1 MGGAC
6 APGRVGS
13 DVVGRGGCADSTDAA
28 FDADPADVGATVVS
42 PPALQVE
49 GLPVEGLP
57 VEGLPVE
64 GLPVEALPAKAAP
77 VEGVI
82 ARRASIASS
91 RGAGVGRLRGND
103 PWRGGQPVRYVQDD
117 KAERTDCDAHQHPE
131 PDEPARA

>member
-1 MGGAC
+1 
-6 APGRVGS
+6 VGS

-64 GLPVEALPAKAAP
+64 GLPVEALPAKALPA
-77 VEGVI
+77 EEW
-82 ARRASIASS
+82 
-91 RGAGVGRLRGND
+91 RGAR
-103 PWRGGQPVRYVQDD
+103 VR
-117 KAERTDCDAHQHPE
+117 
-131 PDEPARA
+131 ARAGARIREAGPLDILTTDRWLMGASTDA

>member
-57 VEGLPVE
+57 VE
-64 GLPVEALPAKAAP
+64 ALPAKALPA
-77 VEGVI
+77 EEW
-82 ARRASIASS
+82 
-91 RGAGVGRLRGND
+91 RGAR
-103 PWRGGQPVRYVQDD
+103 VR
-117 KAERTDCDAHQHPE
+117 
-131 PDEPARA
+131 ARAGARIREAGPLDILTTDRWLMGASTDA